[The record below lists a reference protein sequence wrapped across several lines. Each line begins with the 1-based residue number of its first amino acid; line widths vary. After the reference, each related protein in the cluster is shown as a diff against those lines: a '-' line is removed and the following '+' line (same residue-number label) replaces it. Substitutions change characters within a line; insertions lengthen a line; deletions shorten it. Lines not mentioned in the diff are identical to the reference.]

1 MKKVFVFVMLLA
13 CALSA
18 QPTAKADFLCTSGN
32 QGRCNNQYQE
42 GIGTCITKNIPITMT
57 KNCQ

>member
-1 MKKVFVFVMLLA
+1 MKSVFVFMMLFA

-18 QPTAKADFLCTSGN
+18 QPTAKADLLCTSGIL
-32 QGRCNNQYQE
+32 GRCNNQYQE
-42 GIGTCITKNIPITMT
+42 GIGTCVKEKIPIAMT